1 MSHSEIKLQLLPPIY
16 VFSVADQM
24 TFNEGAFC
32 VLFLLFTNGIT
43 EWKMYSDLTTICC
56 LAILKNKI
64 LRWKCLFVLPFWVIP
79 RKTWKNN
86 PETEITG
93 KKKTVE

>member
-32 VLFLLFTNGIT
+32 VLFLLFKNGIT

-64 LRWKCLFVLPFWVIP
+64 LR
-79 RKTWKNN
+79 
-86 PETEITG
+86 
-93 KKKTVE
+93 